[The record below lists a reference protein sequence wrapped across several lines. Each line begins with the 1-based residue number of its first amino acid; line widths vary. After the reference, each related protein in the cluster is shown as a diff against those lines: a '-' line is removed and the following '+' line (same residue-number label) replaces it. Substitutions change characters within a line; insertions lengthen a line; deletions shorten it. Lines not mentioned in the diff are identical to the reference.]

1 MSYNLIYDINQ
12 ELRNLMNIKKNVAF
26 IGLGTMGY
34 PMAGHLSKSNLFNL
48 RVYNR
53 SSQKATEWS
62 KEYEGEVSNSI
73 KEVVMDADF
82 VVTCTGKDEDMME
95 IVFSDQ
101 GVITYLKKGS
111 IFIDHTTTSYKLAK
125 HLNESLTEKGVSF
138 IDAPVSGGEAGAIN
152 GVLSV
157 MAGGSN
163 AILEESNELIKTYS
177 KNVTYM
183 GESGKGQL
191 AKMVNQI
198 CIAGLLQGLS
208 EGLLF
213 AEAEN
218 LDMDSL
224 LSAIS
229 GGAAQSWQMVNR
241 AETMHQ
247 REFDFGFAIK
257 WMVKDLGYCIDQS
270 RTNNSNLGF
279 TKEVFDR
286 YVNLMDKG
294 HSYSDTSALM
304 LFDQLNK

>member
-1 MSYNLIYDINQ
+1 
-12 ELRNLMNIKKNVAF
+12 MNIKKNVAF

-270 RTNNSNLGF
+270 STNNSNLGF

>member
-1 MSYNLIYDINQ
+1 MTLIKEEGNIMST
-12 ELRNLMNIKKNVAF
+12 KKNVAF
-26 IGLGTMGY
+26 IGLGTMGF
-34 PMAGHLSKSNLFNL
+34 PMAGHISKSNLFNL
-48 RVYNR
+48 KVYNR
-53 SSQKATEWS
+53 TQEKGSSWS
-62 KEYEGEVSNSI
+62 KNYEGEVVSSI
-73 KEVVMDADF
+73 KEAVIDADF
-82 VVTCTGKDEDMME
+82 ILTCTGRDEDMME

-101 GVITYLKKGS
+101 GIISHLKKGS
-111 IFIDHTTTSYKLAK
+111 IFIDHTTTSYKLAQ
-125 HLNESLTEKGVSF
+125 HLNDSLTAKGVAF
-138 IDAPVSGGEAGAIN
+138 IDAPVSGGEAGAVN

-157 MAGGSN
+157 MAGGN
-163 AILEESNELIKTYS
+163 EQILEESRAVIKTYS

-213 AEAEN
+213 AESEN
-218 LDMDSL
+218 LDMPSL

-241 AETMHQ
+241 AETMHK

-270 RTNNSNLGF
+270 GSNNSNLDL
-279 TKEVFDR
+279 TKEVYDR

-294 HSYSDTSALM
+294 HSYSDTSALL
-304 LFDQLNK
+304 LFDKLNK